1 MSTKSNLAVVA
12 LMSSTALTMSSPVM
26 AQDAEEV
33 MLEEIIVTATRRATS
48 VQDIPYNI
56 SAVSG
61 DKIQSMSMMDSAEL
75 LRSIPGVVV
84 ADRGTRNSSTKN
96 DIRIRG
102 LNVDGAARGDYAASS
117 APTVATYI
125 NDTPVF
131 TNMMLKDLERVEVL
145 RGPQGTL
152 YGSGALGGAVRYI
165 TKKPELGEFN
175 GYVTGGASTTKGS
188 GGISWTGDVVIN
200 VPLGDKVAVRG
211 VFSHLDNAGIIDY
224 VNVYKLDGNDA
235 PVVPG
240 DINDTDAVYES
251 IKDADTA
258 KIDFMRLSA
267 FMEVSDNIDVSLM
280 YTSQSDRTGARRAT
294 AEGFTDGW
302 GKTYGEYTSGS
313 VQLEPSESDLEVFA
327 AEINVDLGFA
337 TLTSATSHYDVHGSA
352 ISENTGFYAQ
362 KNWLS
367 GFYYN
372 SPRPLARAD
381 RRFSDKAF
389 VQEVRLVSDSE
400 GPLNY
405 IAGFY
410 YQNQDK
416 MIGQTSTL
424 AGYGAWASQAIGW
437 MSPGYGYV
445 ENDNDFLFD
454 DIQKITETALFGEVT
469 YDVGDDLHITAGLR
483 WFDSKVS
490 SVADVELPFW
500 EVQTPWYAGNPPAHA
515 EGESGTKDVLFKGNI
530 SYDINDN
537 TMVFATVSEG
547 YRRGGYASV
556 PTTGSFAEDPSWLS
570 YSADS
575 VVNYELGVKGSTDTL
590 RYSASVF
597 YVDWTDPQ
605 INTATANWGFFT
617 VANGS
622 KASTKGFELEVEG
635 QLSAALHYSAGYA
648 YVDAKLTEDFLSPTG
663 ALIAATDNRLPG
675 IPKHTF
681 NAAIDYTIDLTSD
694 IEMITRV
701 DAYSQSGT
709 INYINNSH
717 VDLGQ
722 AHDNFAIANASVS
735 LIKDNVNFTIFMKN
749 LFNEAGKSATFSDG
763 YMGTGPAQN
772 YYGSGAKYEIT
783 LPRTIGAS
791 VTLNF

>member
-1 MSTKSNLAVVA
+1 MSANYKMTMVA
-12 LMSSTALTMSSPVM
+12 LMSSTALSISAPVV

-33 MLEEIIVTATRRATS
+33 VLEEIIVTATRRATS

-56 SAVSG
+56 SAVRG
-61 DKIQSMSMMDSAEL
+61 DKIQSMSMLDSAEL

-175 GYVTGGASTTKGS
+175 GYVTGSASTTKGS
-188 GGISWTGDVVIN
+188 GGVSWSGDLVLN
-200 VPLGDKVAVRG
+200 VPLGDKVALRG
-211 VFSHLDNAGIIDY
+211 VYSHLDNAGIIDY
-224 VNVYKLDGNDA
+224 VNVYKLDANDA

-258 KIDFMRLSA
+258 KIDFFRLSA
-267 FMEVSDNIDVSLM
+267 FMEVSDNIDVTLM
-280 YTSQSDRTGARRAT
+280 YTNQRDRTGARRAT

-302 GKTYGEYTSGS
+302 GATYGEYTSGS
-313 VQLEPSESDLEVFA
+313 VQLEPSEADLEVFA
-327 AEINVDLGFA
+327 AEINIDLGFA
-337 TLTSATSHYDVHGSA
+337 TLTSSTSHYDVHGSA

-362 KNWLS
+362 KNWLA

-389 VQEVRLVSDSE
+389 VQEIRLVSDSE

-405 IAGFY
+405 VAGFY

-424 AGYGAWASQAIGW
+424 AGYKAWASQAFGW
-437 MSPGYGYV
+437 MAPGYGYD
-445 ENDNDFLFD
+445 ENDNDFVFD
-454 DIQKITETALFGEVT
+454 DLSEVTETALFGEVT
-469 YDVGDDLHITAGLR
+469 YDVSDKLHITAGMR
-483 WFDSKVS
+483 WFDSKVAS
-490 SVADVELPFW
+490 DATVRLPFW
-500 EVQTPWYAGNPPAHA
+500 EAITPWFDPANTVA
-515 EGESGTKDVLFKGNI
+515 ESGKKDVLFKGNI
-530 SYDINDN
+530 SYDVNDN
-537 TMVFATVSEG
+537 TMVYATISEG
-547 YRRGGYASV
+547 YRRGGAASV
-556 PTTGSFAEDPSWLS
+556 PTTGGFAEDPAWLS
-570 YSADS
+570 YSSDS
-575 VVNYELGVKGSTDTL
+575 VVNYEFGVKGSTDTL

-635 QLSAALHYSAGYA
+635 QLNAALHYSFGYA
-648 YVDAKLTEDFLSPTG
+648 YVDAKLTEDFISPTG
-663 ALIAATDNRLPG
+663 TLIAETDNRLPG

-681 NAAIDYTIDLTSD
+681 NAAVDYTYDLTSD
-694 IEMITRV
+694 IEMITRL

-709 INYINNSH
+709 FNYINNTNATY
-717 VDLGQ
+717 GQ
-722 AHDNFAIANASVS
+722 THDSFAIANASVA
-735 LIKDNVNFTIFMKN
+735 LKKDNVNFTVYMKN
-749 LFNEAGKSATFSDG
+749 LFNEAGKTATFSEG

-783 LPRTIGAS
+783 LPRTIGAAL
-791 VTLNF
+791 TYNF